1 VIDPF
6 VLGHLRENPLHAF
19 AKAFAT
25 ALEVSLLLGCV
36 GINRGIGPNPS
47 IQRLNFGIFVC
58 ILLLS
63 AFAVS
68 FLFLTV
74 ARYSEVL
81 EMNQEIGVLRVL
93 GASTGFMLEL
103 LYQDTLVIAILGT
116 GAGIILTFAVQW
128 FVSVE
133 FSGYLTLKPAYDCWP
148 ISLAVSLIGPF
159 SGAALALPRSTKQG
173 IKEALSAE
181 E

>member
-1 VIDPF
+1 MIDPF
-6 VLGHLRENPLHAF
+6 VLGHLRENPLHAS

-25 ALEVSLLLGCV
+25 ALEVSLLLACV

-58 ILLLS
+58 ILLLF

-103 LYQDTLVIAILGT
+103 LYEDTLVIAILGT
-116 GAGIILTFAVQW
+116 GAGIVFTFGVLW

-133 FSGYLTLKPAYDCWP
+133 FPEYLTLLTAYDWWA
-148 ISLAVSLIGPF
+148 IALAVSLIGPF
-159 SGAALALPRSTKQG
+159 LGAALALPRATKQG
-173 IKEALSAE
+173 MKEALSAE